1 MDFNRIT
8 QTLDDFDPER
18 RVVRS
23 TQTREEQSS
32 SNEGRDGQVT
42 VGNELPGAN
51 QGGANGNNSREASRK
66 TEETV
71 NYEIARTQRTEV
83 IEAGRVKRVS
93 VAVLVDGIYARDAQ
107 GNVNYQ
113 PRSAE
118 ELDRI
123 GALVRS
129 AIGFDQRRG
138 DQIEIVNLRFAE
150 APQLAAPEAPKPWWM
165 VYDFTKDDIRY
176 AIEMVVLL
184 LVSLLVL
191 LFVVRPLMRRIMA
204 PEEER
209 AAAITSAGQAS
220 VGGVAGGSSGAT
232 GGQEGEEGA
241 TAGRIAAP
249 PLVPG
254 IENATMKMIEMAQIK
269 GEVHQ
274 ASLAK
279 VSELVDKNPHETVAI
294 IRQWLNDGNRSSD
307 HVPDGSRRRIHPGS
321 RRSCRRRACQH
332 PRRQGPD
339 WPAARG
345 DPHAHPRRQGLGAH
359 LEDARRR
366 RDPRAF
372 DRHVAAGHGGAGYGR
387 EPDVGIRRAPLG
399 GRWPDG
405 QFRRDGAPARPVH
418 AARAGRHADGGDP
431 GPAGRNMWEKLSNV
445 QEQVLANYLKNE
457 YPQTV
462 AVVLSKIKPEHAGR
476 VLAILPEEFALDV
489 VGRMLKMEAIQKDVL
504 ERIEQTLRTEFMS
517 NLSQTSRRDSHE
529 AMAEIFNS
537 FDRQTETRFLTA
549 LEEQNRDSAER
560 IKNLMF
566 TFDDLAK
573 LDAGSAQTL
582 VRQVDKD
589 KLAVALKGASQTMRD
604 FFLAQMSTRAAKMMQ
619 DDMQALGPMRLKDV
633 DEAQGILVNLAKDLA
648 AKGEIMITKNRAD
661 DELVF

>member
-1 MDFNRIT
+1 MNGMLEFTKKLGAPRLAAMGAVALGLVGFFVYIILRMSQPQMSLLFSDLTLEDSSAIVKELERRQVRFQLRNDGAQVFVPQDQVARVRLQLAEGGMPRGGGVGYEIFDKGDALSSTSFVQGMNQLRALEGELARTIRGIERVQSARVHLVLLERALFSRERSEPSASIVLRVRGGLEPAQIRAIRHLVASAVRGLSPQRISIVDEGGRLLADGAGDASGMMGSTVDERKAGQERRLREQVESIIASVVGPGRARVQVTADMDFNRIT

-32 SNEGRDGQVT
+32 SNEGREGQVT

-51 QGGANGNNSREASRK
+51 QGGAGNNSREASRK

-176 AIEMVVLL
+176 AIEMAVLL

-209 AAAITSAGQAS
+209 AAAIAAGASSAG
-220 VGGVAGGSSGAT
+220 GGAAGGASGAA
-232 GGQEGEEGA
+232 GGNAEGEEGV
-241 TAGRIAAP
+241 TAGKLAAP

-274 ASLAK
+274 ASLTK

-294 IRQWLNDGNRSSD
+294 IRQWLND
-307 HVPDGSRRRIHPGS
+307 
-321 RRSCRRRACQH
+321 A
-332 PRRQGPD
+332 
-339 WPAARG
+339 
-345 DPHAHPRRQGLGAH
+345 
-359 LEDARRR
+359 
-366 RDPRAF
+366 
-372 DRHVAAGHGGAGYGR
+372 
-387 EPDVGIRRAPLG
+387 EPK
-399 GRWPDG
+399 
-405 QFRRDGAPARPVH
+405 Q
-418 AARAGRHADGGDP
+418 
-431 GPAGRNMWEKLSNV
+431 
-445 QEQVLANYLKNE
+445 
-457 YPQTV
+457 
-462 AVVLSKIKPEHAGR
+462 
-476 VLAILPEEFALDV
+476 
-489 VGRMLKMEAIQKDVL
+489 
-504 ERIEQTLRTEFMS
+504 
-517 NLSQTSRRDSHE
+517 
-529 AMAEIFNS
+529 
-537 FDRQTETRFLTA
+537 
-549 LEEQNRDSAER
+549 
-560 IKNLMF
+560 
-566 TFDDLAK
+566 
-573 LDAGSAQTL
+573 
-582 VRQVDKD
+582 
-589 KLAVALKGASQTMRD
+589 
-604 FFLAQMSTRAAKMMQ
+604 
-619 DDMQALGPMRLKDV
+619 
-633 DEAQGILVNLAKDLA
+633 
-648 AKGEIMITKNRAD
+648 
-661 DELVF
+661 

>member
-1 MDFNRIT
+1 
-8 QTLDDFDPER
+8 
-18 RVVRS
+18 
-23 TQTREEQSS
+23 
-32 SNEGRDGQVT
+32 

-51 QGGANGNNSREASRK
+51 QGGAGNNSREASRK

-176 AIEMVVLL
+176 AIEMAVLL

-209 AAAITSAGQAS
+209 AAAIAAGASSAG
-220 VGGVAGGSSGAT
+220 GGAAGGASGAA
-232 GGQEGEEGA
+232 GGNAEGEEGV
-241 TAGRIAAP
+241 TAGKLAAP

-274 ASLAK
+274 ASLTK

-294 IRQWLNDGNRSSD
+294 IRQWLND
-307 HVPDGSRRRIHPGS
+307 
-321 RRSCRRRACQH
+321 A
-332 PRRQGPD
+332 
-339 WPAARG
+339 
-345 DPHAHPRRQGLGAH
+345 
-359 LEDARRR
+359 
-366 RDPRAF
+366 
-372 DRHVAAGHGGAGYGR
+372 
-387 EPDVGIRRAPLG
+387 EPK
-399 GRWPDG
+399 
-405 QFRRDGAPARPVH
+405 Q
-418 AARAGRHADGGDP
+418 
-431 GPAGRNMWEKLSNV
+431 
-445 QEQVLANYLKNE
+445 
-457 YPQTV
+457 
-462 AVVLSKIKPEHAGR
+462 
-476 VLAILPEEFALDV
+476 
-489 VGRMLKMEAIQKDVL
+489 
-504 ERIEQTLRTEFMS
+504 
-517 NLSQTSRRDSHE
+517 
-529 AMAEIFNS
+529 
-537 FDRQTETRFLTA
+537 
-549 LEEQNRDSAER
+549 
-560 IKNLMF
+560 
-566 TFDDLAK
+566 
-573 LDAGSAQTL
+573 
-582 VRQVDKD
+582 
-589 KLAVALKGASQTMRD
+589 
-604 FFLAQMSTRAAKMMQ
+604 
-619 DDMQALGPMRLKDV
+619 
-633 DEAQGILVNLAKDLA
+633 
-648 AKGEIMITKNRAD
+648 
-661 DELVF
+661 

>member
-1 MDFNRIT
+1 MNGMLEFTKKLGAPRLAAMGAVALGLVGFFVYIILRMSQPQMSLLFSDLTLEDSSAIVKELERRQVRFQLRNDGAQVFVPQDQVARVRLQLAEGGMPRGGGVGYEIFDKGDALSSTSFVQGMNQLRALEGELARTIRGIERVQSARVHLVLPERALFSRERSEPSASIVLRVRGGLEPAQIRAIRHLVASAVRGLSPQRISIVDEGGRLLADGAGDASGMMGSTVDERKAGQERRLREQVESIIASVVGPGRARVQVTADMDFNRIT

-32 SNEGRDGQVT
+32 SNEGREGQVT

-51 QGGANGNNSREASRK
+51 QGGAGNNSREASRK

-176 AIEMVVLL
+176 AIEMAVLL

-209 AAAITSAGQAS
+209 AAAIAAGASSAG
-220 VGGVAGGSSGAT
+220 GGAAGGASGAA
-232 GGQEGEEGA
+232 GGNAEGEEGV
-241 TAGRIAAP
+241 TAGKLAAP

-274 ASLAK
+274 ASLTK

-294 IRQWLNDGNRSSD
+294 IRQWLND
-307 HVPDGSRRRIHPGS
+307 
-321 RRSCRRRACQH
+321 A
-332 PRRQGPD
+332 
-339 WPAARG
+339 
-345 DPHAHPRRQGLGAH
+345 
-359 LEDARRR
+359 
-366 RDPRAF
+366 
-372 DRHVAAGHGGAGYGR
+372 
-387 EPDVGIRRAPLG
+387 EPK
-399 GRWPDG
+399 
-405 QFRRDGAPARPVH
+405 Q
-418 AARAGRHADGGDP
+418 
-431 GPAGRNMWEKLSNV
+431 
-445 QEQVLANYLKNE
+445 
-457 YPQTV
+457 
-462 AVVLSKIKPEHAGR
+462 
-476 VLAILPEEFALDV
+476 
-489 VGRMLKMEAIQKDVL
+489 
-504 ERIEQTLRTEFMS
+504 
-517 NLSQTSRRDSHE
+517 
-529 AMAEIFNS
+529 
-537 FDRQTETRFLTA
+537 
-549 LEEQNRDSAER
+549 
-560 IKNLMF
+560 
-566 TFDDLAK
+566 
-573 LDAGSAQTL
+573 
-582 VRQVDKD
+582 
-589 KLAVALKGASQTMRD
+589 
-604 FFLAQMSTRAAKMMQ
+604 
-619 DDMQALGPMRLKDV
+619 
-633 DEAQGILVNLAKDLA
+633 
-648 AKGEIMITKNRAD
+648 
-661 DELVF
+661 

>member
-1 MDFNRIT
+1 MLEFTKKLGAPRLAAMGAVALGLVGFFVYIILRMSQPQMSLLFSDLTLEDSSAIVKELERRQVRFQLRNDGAQVFVPQDQVARVRLQLAEGGMPRGGGVGYEIFDKGDALSSTSFVQGMNQLRALEGELARTIRGIERVQSARVHLVLPERALFSRERSEPSASIVLRVRGGLEPAQIRAIRHLVASAVRGLSPQRISIVDEGGRLLADGAGDASGMMGSTVDERKAGQERRLREQVESIIASVVGPGRARVQVTADMDFNRIT

-176 AIEMVVLL
+176 AIEMAVLL

-209 AAAITSAGQAS
+209 AAAAALAAS
-220 VGGVAGGSSGAT
+220 GSQGGAVAAAGGQPGAS
-232 GGQEGEEGA
+232 GGQEGGEAA
-241 TAGRIAAP
+241 TAGKLASP

-294 IRQWLNDGNRSSD
+294 IRQWLND
-307 HVPDGSRRRIHPGS
+307 
-321 RRSCRRRACQH
+321 A
-332 PRRQGPD
+332 
-339 WPAARG
+339 
-345 DPHAHPRRQGLGAH
+345 
-359 LEDARRR
+359 
-366 RDPRAF
+366 
-372 DRHVAAGHGGAGYGR
+372 
-387 EPDVGIRRAPLG
+387 EPK
-399 GRWPDG
+399 
-405 QFRRDGAPARPVH
+405 Q
-418 AARAGRHADGGDP
+418 
-431 GPAGRNMWEKLSNV
+431 
-445 QEQVLANYLKNE
+445 
-457 YPQTV
+457 
-462 AVVLSKIKPEHAGR
+462 
-476 VLAILPEEFALDV
+476 
-489 VGRMLKMEAIQKDVL
+489 
-504 ERIEQTLRTEFMS
+504 
-517 NLSQTSRRDSHE
+517 
-529 AMAEIFNS
+529 
-537 FDRQTETRFLTA
+537 
-549 LEEQNRDSAER
+549 
-560 IKNLMF
+560 
-566 TFDDLAK
+566 
-573 LDAGSAQTL
+573 
-582 VRQVDKD
+582 
-589 KLAVALKGASQTMRD
+589 
-604 FFLAQMSTRAAKMMQ
+604 
-619 DDMQALGPMRLKDV
+619 
-633 DEAQGILVNLAKDLA
+633 
-648 AKGEIMITKNRAD
+648 
-661 DELVF
+661 

>member
-1 MDFNRIT
+1 MLEFTKKLGAPRLAAMGAVALGLVGFFVYIILRMSQPQMSLLFSDLTLEDSSAIVKELERRQVRFQLRNDGAQVFVPQDQVARVRLQLAEGGMPRGGGVGYEIFDKGDALSSTSFVQGMNQLRALEGELARTIRGIERVQSARVHLVLPERALFSRERSEPSASIVLRVRGGLEPAQIRAIRHLVASAVRGLSPQRISIVDEGGRLLADGAGDASGMMGSTVDERKAGQERRLREQVESIIASVVGPGRARVQVTADMDFNRIT

-32 SNEGRDGQVT
+32 SNEGREGQVT

-51 QGGANGNNSREASRK
+51 QGGAGNNSREASRK

-176 AIEMVVLL
+176 AIEMAVLL

-209 AAAITSAGQAS
+209 AAAIAAGASSAG
-220 VGGVAGGSSGAT
+220 GGAAGGASGAA
-232 GGQEGEEGA
+232 GGNAEGEEGV
-241 TAGRIAAP
+241 TAGKLAAP

-274 ASLAK
+274 ASLTK

-294 IRQWLNDGNRSSD
+294 IRQWLND
-307 HVPDGSRRRIHPGS
+307 
-321 RRSCRRRACQH
+321 A
-332 PRRQGPD
+332 
-339 WPAARG
+339 
-345 DPHAHPRRQGLGAH
+345 
-359 LEDARRR
+359 
-366 RDPRAF
+366 
-372 DRHVAAGHGGAGYGR
+372 
-387 EPDVGIRRAPLG
+387 EPK
-399 GRWPDG
+399 
-405 QFRRDGAPARPVH
+405 Q
-418 AARAGRHADGGDP
+418 
-431 GPAGRNMWEKLSNV
+431 
-445 QEQVLANYLKNE
+445 
-457 YPQTV
+457 
-462 AVVLSKIKPEHAGR
+462 
-476 VLAILPEEFALDV
+476 
-489 VGRMLKMEAIQKDVL
+489 
-504 ERIEQTLRTEFMS
+504 
-517 NLSQTSRRDSHE
+517 
-529 AMAEIFNS
+529 
-537 FDRQTETRFLTA
+537 
-549 LEEQNRDSAER
+549 
-560 IKNLMF
+560 
-566 TFDDLAK
+566 
-573 LDAGSAQTL
+573 
-582 VRQVDKD
+582 
-589 KLAVALKGASQTMRD
+589 
-604 FFLAQMSTRAAKMMQ
+604 
-619 DDMQALGPMRLKDV
+619 
-633 DEAQGILVNLAKDLA
+633 
-648 AKGEIMITKNRAD
+648 
-661 DELVF
+661 